1 MSNDLNTLEGVT
13 PDAEPLQQL
22 VEYEFQDNFRKGSIR
37 SYSGRG
43 MYGRSCLGVVIDSFD
58 IGKLIAH
65 IIRNMDFAGDDTF
78 DRREIA
84 DSFEEMCWDSMGYQ
98 TVVYFKNVRYTEP
111 PYEDDDENEG
121 E

>member
-22 VEYEFQDNFRKGSIR
+22 IEYEFSDNFPKGDIR

-65 IIRNMDFAGDDTF
+65 IIRNMDFADDTF

-84 DSFEEMCWDSMGYQ
+84 DCVE
-98 TVVYFKNVRYTEP
+98 
-111 PYEDDDENEG
+111 
-121 E
+121 